1 VVINTSDWI
10 GNDAVLI
17 QGINTADYITHD
29 DADDYFD
36 TRLNATAWTA
46 AGVSDADKESA
57 LHMATQA
64 INCLGLKG
72 WKANPETQV
81 NQFPRYI
88 PLARGGIMGDGI
100 TVPQAVIDA
109 CCEEALELLA
119 TGGNVRRSLQDQGV
133 TSMKMLDVS
142 ETFGTPAGQP
152 VLISRIAMN
161 LMRPFIAV
169 GVPIV

>member
-1 VVINTSDWI
+1 MVINTSDWI

-17 QGINTADYITHD
+17 PGINTADYITHD
-29 DADDYFD
+29 DADDYFAL
-36 TRLNATAWTA
+36 RPNSEAWTDV
-46 AGVSDADKESA
+46 GVTDGDKESA

-72 WKANPETQV
+72 WKVDPATQV

-88 PLARGGIMGDGI
+88 PLARGGIMGDGV
-100 TVPQAVIDA
+100 TVPQAVINA
-109 CCEEALELLA
+109 CCEEAIELLA
-119 TGGNVRRSLQDQGV
+119 TGGNVRRSLQDQNV

-142 ETFGTPAGQP
+142 ETFGPPAGQP